1 MTRTKKQSQE
11 IDNTLKALFGKEAAK
26 ILPRLVPEVEV
37 ITDQNIELDC
47 TTLRADLV
55 YLTWFGS
62 QKHIV
67 NMELQTHGTIE
78 VRLLQYF
85 AALHAKYG
93 LPIISVILYP
103 FETTVSASPCQ

>member
-1 MTRTKKQSQE
+1 MTKEKARTKKQPQE

-26 ILPRLVPEVEV
+26 ILPRLVPDVEI
-37 ITDQNIELDC
+37 ITDQNIEMDR

-55 YLTWFGS
+55 YLTWHKS
-62 QKHIV
+62 KQHIV

-85 AALHAKYG
+85 VALHAKYG
-93 LPIISVILYP
+93 LPIIS
-103 FETTVSASPCQ
+103 

>member
-103 FETTVSASPCQ
+103 FETT